1 MISPRRRSRAGI
13 QVPLDANW
21 CETFFP
27 LTHQLQPSVALRV
40 FDGQTTIFK
49 NIHKHFFDQSELS
62 KPQNLTRLEEKLQEL
77 KLALESQKSEKLNR
91 RKRAPSSD
99 GLFYGHDLGITQ
111 LHEFGKKVVTT
122 N

>member
-1 MISPRRRSRAGI
+1 MISPRSRSRGY
-13 QVPLDANW
+13 
-21 CETFFP
+21 
-27 LTHQLQPSVALRV
+27 
-40 FDGQTTIFK
+40 QTVRRK
-49 NIHKHFFDQSELS
+49 YHAENIHKQFFDKSELS
-62 KPQNLTRLEEKLQEL
+62 QPQNLTRLEEKLQEL

-111 LHEFGKKVVTT
+111 LHEFGKKVVTA

>member
-1 MISPRRRSRAGI
+1 MISPRSRSRGY
-13 QVPLDANW
+13 
-21 CETFFP
+21 
-27 LTHQLQPSVALRV
+27 
-40 FDGQTTIFK
+40 QTVSRK
-49 NIHKHFFDQSELS
+49 YHAENIHKHFFDKSELS
-62 KPQNLTRLEEKLQEL
+62 QLQNLTRLEEKLQEL

-111 LHEFGKKVVTT
+111 LHEFGKKVVTA